1 MNISLIAVKLPSV
14 LYLFLVDNELLH
26 KKIEQDYNNLSI
38 RDLCCKRSES
48 HVVTFFNLEEKFCA
62 MMSGITEI
70 KSSRIFDK
78 LWRKNGGKLKDKV
91 LTMEEIFENLWLPI
105 CDQLM
110 SINQQFLSGDMLL
123 KDVDKYLKLF
133 DTDYQAL
140 EKEFLLLS
148 RFFSDSTAF
157 NVSEVKR
164 TLGTKIERVKSYK
177 ELFDAR
183 DAAQTILLLRE
194 TIGLEGDFSEIENL
208 EEVTSLYTSCFFC
221 DT

>member
-1 MNISLIAVKLPSV
+1 MREK
-14 LYLFLVDNELLH
+14 NE
-26 KKIEQDYNNLSI
+26 EDYNNLSI
-38 RDLCCKRSES
+38 RTLCVKRSGGYD
-48 HVVTFFNLEEKFCA
+48 VMFFSLDEKFCT
-62 MMSGITEI
+62 MISGITEI
-70 KSSRIFDK
+70 KNSRIFDK

-148 RFFSDSTAF
+148 SFFSDNTTF
-157 NVSEVKR
+157 NVNEVKR
-164 TLGTKIERVKSYK
+164 RLGTKIERVKSYK

-183 DAAQTILLLRE
+183 DAAQTILLLRQK
-194 TIGLEGDFSEIENL
+194 IGLEGDFSEIENL
-208 EEVTSLYTSCFFC
+208 EEVTSLYTSCFFR